1 MEKYEE
7 KQKLT
12 CFMKKVNQDFCPLP
26 TTKKSLREK
35 FIYFYRPYSFEANT
49 KLGLEYDQ
57 DVDWGKESDLNKLL

>member
-1 MEKYEE
+1 
-7 KQKLT
+7 
-12 CFMKKVNQDFCPLP
+12 MKKVNQDFCPLP